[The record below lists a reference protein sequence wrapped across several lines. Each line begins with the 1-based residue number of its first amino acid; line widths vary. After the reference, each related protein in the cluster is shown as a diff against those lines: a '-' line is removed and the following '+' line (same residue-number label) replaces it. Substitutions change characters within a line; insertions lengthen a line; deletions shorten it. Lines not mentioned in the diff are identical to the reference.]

1 MAAID
6 GKYLS
11 KEGLTYLWSQLKL
24 KFATAAQG
32 TKADTAVQTIT
43 VNNVARTKTNGTVNL
58 LAYNTSG
65 LGTTIPENADL
76 NSSTYMT
83 PGTYTCS
90 SITVANSLKNTP
102 LKGTAFRLEVKCLNN
117 TNRVRQEF
125 YLLSQSS
132 GYYVRTYMADAWQA
146 WTFWQPWDSVVTDQE
161 RQDSVITWSVNQGA
175 KNPIRFDAIGTSAS
189 NSAPSYLYRGVRFT
203 ANQDGTILI
212 NRETDNTNNSI
223 VYLYYRGSAMYIDDY
238 CDGAHIFTAGV
249 DVPTSNVYVMAGKLA
264 SGNSKMLQE
273 NEVITDRGSYTGIWV
288 GIWISAS
295 YSPSNLILKPMIR
308 PSIIEDATF
317 EPYSPTTRELYENQI
332 GLPIADGTD
341 ISELHNGKYFK
352 DSNAGSLVNLP
363 SDYSYST
370 AIIEV
375 SSTIPTKRRVVL
387 YPSTDA
393 SVCYVRT
400 ETSSGYGSWYKFQG
414 TVVS

>member
-6 GKYLS
+6 EKYLS

-32 TKADTAVQTIT
+32 IKADTAVQTIT

-65 LGTTIPENADL
+65 LGTTIPEDADL

-83 PGTYTCS
+83 PGTYTCG
-90 SITVANSLKNTP
+90 SISVANSLKNTP
-102 LKGTAFRLEVKCLNN
+102 LKGTAFRLEVKYLNN

-161 RQDSVITWSVNQGA
+161 RQDSVITWSANQGA
-175 KNPIRFDAIGTSAS
+175 KNPIRFDTIGTSAS
-189 NSAPSYLYRGVRFT
+189 NSTPSYLYRGVRFT
-203 ANQDGTILI
+203 VNQDGTILI
-212 NRETDNTNNSI
+212 NRETDNTSNSI

-249 DVPTSNVYVMAGKLA
+249 DIPTTNMYVMAGKLA
-264 SGNSKMLQE
+264 SGSSKMLQE

-317 EPYSPTTRELYENQI
+317 EPYSPTPRELYENQI

-341 ISELHNGKYFK
+341 ISALHSGKYFK
-352 DSNAGSLVNLP
+352 DSNASSLVNLP

-375 SSTIPTKRRVVL
+375 SSTIPTKRRIVL

-393 SVCYVRT
+393 GVCYVRT